1 VRASITLVPSLL
13 ITLAAPASGQVFVR
27 ALEDGQGLLRDRNG
41 TCFVITPQHVI
52 VDAYDVEV
60 VTEGRLRADATV
72 ETEYPGDIALLR
84 VAGPSSL
91 PCPPFWDNP
100 PDLSERLASMEEATV
115 VSRNPDGSLHRR
127 FVRIVGVD
135 ETSIL
140 LRPMAEGDALFKG
153 LSGSLV
159 LVDGRPAGMLQEVET
174 EMGDGR
180 AVRLDQLSN
189 VVRSFFDV
197 DAPEVLP
204 TAEGFTVEAV
214 EFRGLVSDETRLM
227 SAPDRLAT
235 SLARLTVGTTLT
247 VTGRV
252 AERLWYRVRLRDG
265 TSGFVPISAVQRL

>member
-1 VRASITLVPSLL
+1 
-13 ITLAAPASGQVFVR
+13 
-27 ALEDGQGLLRDRNG
+27 
-41 TCFVITPQHVI
+41 
-52 VDAYDVEV
+52 
-60 VTEGRLRADATV
+60 
-72 ETEYPGDIALLR
+72 
-84 VAGPSSL
+84 
-91 PCPPFWDNP
+91 
-100 PDLSERLASMEEATV
+100 
-115 VSRNPDGSLHRR
+115 
-127 FVRIVGVD
+127 
-135 ETSIL
+135 
-140 LRPMAEGDALFKG
+140 
-153 LSGSLV
+153 
-159 LVDGRPAGMLQEVET
+159 
-174 EMGDGR
+174 MGDGR